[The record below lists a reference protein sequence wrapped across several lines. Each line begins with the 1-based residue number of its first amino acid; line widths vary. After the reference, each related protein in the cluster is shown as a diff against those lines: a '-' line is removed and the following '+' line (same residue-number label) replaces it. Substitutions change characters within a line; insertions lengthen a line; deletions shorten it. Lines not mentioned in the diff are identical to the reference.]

1 MGTRNDNGEA
11 LVSFMAVNG
20 FFACNTAFQHASRH
34 KTTWTGWLKDQNAP
48 PGSSKTIAIYTQ
60 IDFVLCKQNAKLML
74 QDARAYGGS
83 KTCSDHKPVVARLR
97 LDRRCLVFKQPK
109 KQPSK
114 MAYDTP
120 KLVSDEGTRL
130 AYLLSLNER
139 IGSLPTSNDPNARLE
154 SVLRCVKE
162 AASETIGMTTPHHRR
177 YTQDPVVAK
186 LSTQQRALRLQ
197 IEATGD
203 SKYRT
208 NWRSERRRI
217 LRQIN
222 QRLQHLACCRAD
234 TLASE
239 ITSTDDSR
247 KMFRAVKAVKST
259 PKSPPLCI
267 HDPEGKF
274 IATDKAKA
282 DTICKWFEQQPTS

>member
-1 MGTRNDNGEA
+1 
-11 LVSFMAVNG
+11 
-20 FFACNTAFQHASRH
+20 
-34 KTTWTGWLKDQNAP
+34 
-48 PGSSKTIAIYTQ
+48 
-60 IDFVLCKQNAKLML
+60 
-74 QDARAYGGS
+74 
-83 KTCSDHKPVVARLR
+83 
-97 LDRRCLVFKQPK
+97 
-109 KQPSK
+109 

-203 SKYRT
+203 SKDRT
-208 NWRSERRRI
+208 NWWRERRRI

-222 QRLQHLACCRAD
+222 QRL
-234 TLASE
+234 
-239 ITSTDDSR
+239 
-247 KMFRAVKAVKST
+247 
-259 PKSPPLCI
+259 
-267 HDPEGKF
+267 
-274 IATDKAKA
+274 
-282 DTICKWFEQQPTS
+282 